1 LANKEKTNRHLRLA
15 ELLRDNSANSE
26 MVIMTLPMPRRN
38 GAPPSLYM
46 SWLEMMTRKMP
57 PFLLL
62 RGNQTSVLT
71 FYS

>member
-1 LANKEKTNRHLRLA
+1 MPKRSGTPKT
-15 ELLRDNSANSE
+15 
-26 MVIMTLPMPRRN
+26 
-38 GAPPSLYM
+38 LYM
-46 SWLEMMTRKMP
+46 SWLEMMTRQMP